1 MPILALRRIGIT
13 SCAMEP
19 GAYEPVDRIKHPAGP
34 SWRLSPL
41 GAGMAPMNLGIH
53 ILLVEDDDQLGG
65 ALQRALVQAGFEVT
79 WVLTATNGDL
89 HLRSHTFGAL
99 LLDLGLPDGSGL
111 QVLKAMRKR
120 DDRTPVIILTARD
133 GVEDRVTGLDEG
145 ADDYLV
151 KPFAV
156 PELVSRIRALVRRS
170 AGFAGRA
177 WVLGD
182 LVMEPDRRM
191 VYLQGQAVEL
201 TSREYQVLLLL
212 ARSAGRVVS
221 RAQLEEGIFDLGE
234 EPESNT
240 LEVHVHRLRKKLG
253 QRRIRTIR
261 GLGYLLENA

>member
-1 MPILALRRIGIT
+1 M
-13 SCAMEP
+13 
-19 GAYEPVDRIKHPAGP
+19 
-34 SWRLSPL
+34 SPD
-41 GAGMAPMNLGIH
+41 IR

-65 ALQRALVQAGFEVT
+65 ALLRSLVQAGFDAT
-79 WVLTATNGDL
+79 WVLTALNGDL
-89 HLRSHTFGAL
+89 HLRTQTYGAL

-156 PELVSRIRALVRRS
+156 PELLSRIRALVRRS
-170 AGFAGRA
+170 AGFAARA

-182 LVMEPDRRM
+182 LVLEPERRA
-191 VYLQGQAVEL
+191 VSLRGQAVEL
-201 TSREYQVLLLL
+201 SPREYQVLFQL

-221 RAQLEEGIFDLGE
+221 RAQLEEGVFDLGE

-240 LEVHVHRLRKKLG
+240 IEVHVHRLRRKLG
-253 QRRIRTIR
+253 QTRIRTIR
-261 GLGYLLENA
+261 GLGYLLEHA